1 MRQVPGLFLALLS
14 TVGLGHD
21 VNQNL
26 YEPVEGWPRGLPQAS
41 LEISAVAVDHTAPGK
56 EVFISQRGK
65 NLLSTT
71 AGPVL
76 VFNGEGDLL
85 RSFGNDTVMYQ
96 NGTWGAHGLDMDFP
110 PPPSTP
116 RLWIYDMFA
125 GSVLV
130 HSSRTGRLLMRGGTG
145 EQGSDVLPYLQYG
158 CVADGDFDNTRG
170 IAYVADGDGGP
181 NDRVVAL
188 NARKHINDP
197 DAVLWIAG
205 NGASSPA
212 DPHFS
217 SPHSLCFHPRT
228 RSLFVADREM
238 NRTQIL
244 SAESGKV
251 LGEWTCPS
259 LGHAGKAWGVRSSFP
274 RDDLIFLAVADSPET
289 GRDQFVHVLDGSQ
302 VTSEDPGPCRVLQTI
317 QIPAKL
323 CVTPHEV
330 GVDLE
335 NGDMYLACVTADPK
349 QGSPKGD
356 RKSVV

>member
-1 MRQVPGLFLALLS
+1 
-14 TVGLGHD
+14 
-21 VNQNL
+21 
-26 YEPVEGWPRGLPQAS
+26 
-41 LEISAVAVDHTAPGK
+41 
-56 EVFISQRGK
+56 
-65 NLLSTT
+65 
-71 AGPVL
+71 
-76 VFNGEGDLL
+76 
-85 RSFGNDTVMYQ
+85 
-96 NGTWGAHGLDMDFP
+96 
-110 PPPSTP
+110 
-116 RLWIYDMFA
+116 MFA
-125 GSVLV
+125 GNVLV
-130 HSSRTGRLLMRGGTG
+130 HSSRTGDFLMRGGSGT
-145 EQGSDVLPYLQYG
+145 QGTDITPFLQYG
-158 CVADGDFDNTRG
+158 NVADGDFDSARG
-170 IAYVADGDGGP
+170 IAYVADGDGGC

-188 NARKHINDP
+188 NASKRINDP
-197 DAVLWIAG
+197 EALLWVAG
-205 NGASSPA
+205 NGAASPP

-244 SAESGKV
+244 SAETGKV

-302 VTSEDPGPCRVLQTI
+302 VTKDGPPGPCKVLQSI
-317 QIPAKL
+317 QIPTKL

-349 QGSPKGD
+349 QGSPKGLLKFA
-356 RKSVV
+356 RTKVAVEELRGRAAS